1 MSQAARHRPAR
12 AHAAR
17 GSSSSGKGRKPAA
30 PRAPAPKAPPRR
42 RLSPRGALQKA
53 APLLDK
59 AFGEIDL
66 LPTESVLDKVAVLI
80 LREGNGGGAAER
92 ALRQL
97 HAEFV
102 DWNEVRISRPSE
114 LARLLSGSSKGSSQ
128 RRWHERTKRL
138 RDVIDQVYNDKN
150 DPSFEFLLELKPK
163 DQYEFLA
170 ELDDLGAH
178 NAAALVQWLAGGDHF
193 AHVPPSMARAAH
205 RLGLVESAAATRVR
219 KELAELVGKDRLVS
233 LAGHLTQLGEL
244 ADEQWPPALA
254 ELAD

>member
-1 MSQAARHRPAR
+1 MKGPTRHRGPSR
-12 AHAAR
+12 PHPGR
-17 GSSSSGKGRKPAA
+17 GSRPRKPAGQRSPT
-30 PRAPAPKAPPRR
+30 PRAAARR

-53 APLLDK
+53 MPQLDR
-59 AFGEIDL
+59 AFGEIVL

-80 LREGNGGGAAER
+80 LREGGGGASADR
-92 ALRQL
+92 ALRL
-97 HAEFV
+97 LRTEFV

-114 LARLLSGSSKGSSQ
+114 LARLLAGSGKGSVQ
-128 RRWHERTKRL
+128 RKWHERAKRL

-163 DQYEFLA
+163 EQYEFLA

-178 NAAALVQWLAGGDHF
+178 NAAALVQWLSDSDLF
-193 AHVPPSMARAAH
+193 AHVPPSMARAAQ
-205 RLGLVESAAATRVR
+205 RLGLVDSAAATRVR
-219 KELAELVGKDRLVS
+219 KELAELAGKERLVS

-244 ADEQWPPALA
+244 ADAQWPPALA